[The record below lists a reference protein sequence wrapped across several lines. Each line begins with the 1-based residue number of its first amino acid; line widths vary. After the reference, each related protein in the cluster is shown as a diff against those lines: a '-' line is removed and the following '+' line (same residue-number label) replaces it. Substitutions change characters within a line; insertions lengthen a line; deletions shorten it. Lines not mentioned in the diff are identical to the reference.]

1 MEGKMGRRKIW
12 VMGNERRTG
21 FAEIDEVG
29 GGDGD
34 AVQVNLG
41 REVTDAGVECC
52 NRVRHGANRVMLGT
66 SPRPFENVPPRPA
79 FAASARET
87 RYPSSL
93 PQS

>member
-1 MEGKMGRRKIW
+1 MGRRKIW

-52 NRVRHGANRVMLGT
+52 NRVRHGANRVMLGLG
-66 SPRPFENVPPRPA
+66 PRPFENVPPRPA
-79 FAASARET
+79 FAASARA
-87 RYPSSL
+87 L
-93 PQS
+93 PFRTGWHA